1 MGDFKRDRKGG
12 RRGSDREWE
21 PRRPERREF
30 GRPALE
36 MHTATCA
43 KCGNRCEVPFRPTGE
58 RPVYCSDCFRKGD
71 KFGERPESR
80 ETNSYSKGEL
90 QEINEKLD
98 RILTALGQR

>member
-1 MGDFKRDRKGG
+1 MGDFKRDRKSG

-21 PRRPERREF
+21 PRRSDRPERREF

-58 RPVYCSDCFRKGD
+58 RPVYCSDCFRKGEGFESKSTD
-71 KFGERPESR
+71 KKDFDI
-80 ETNSYSKGEL
+80 
-90 QEINEKLD
+90 INEKLD
-98 RILTALGQR
+98 RILEALGK